1 MTDTN
6 RPPNAGQGDGIDRP
20 ADLTDTA
27 DLDEFVADHDLALVE
42 FYTDGC
48 SICQSMEP
56 ILGNVHRSSP
66 ATVGTINPRNDPPL
80 IDEYDVRSVPLF
92 VLFVDGEPVE
102 RIAEGF
108 VETERLIDLIDS
120 HAG

>member
-1 MTDTN
+1 MTESRTT
-6 RPPNAGQGDGIDRP
+6 PDRP
-20 ADLTDTA
+20 TSLDDAD
-27 DLDEFVADHDLALVE
+27 DLESFVGEYDLALVE

-56 ILGNVHRSSP
+56 IIGNVHRSTA
-66 ATVGTINPRNDPPL
+66 ATVGTINPRDDPPL

-102 RIAEGF
+102 RLADGF
-108 VETERLIDLIDS
+108 VDTDRLVELIDS
-120 HAG
+120 HAS